1 MSASVNHQLVAKLS
15 LYSVLV
21 VFMADLEFELGHTSL
36 QVEQVLLQVGLL
48 CLKGSDLLLQLGV
61 LALLPVVALLHLV
74 FGAEDLLSESLA
86 DVSSFTGKHILKRFL
101 LRSQGLN
108 LLLIEV
114 QLLIHATNGLLQG
127 VDFTLQ
133 GG

>member
-1 MSASVNHQLVAKLS
+1 
-15 LYSVLV
+15 
-21 VFMADLEFELGHTSL
+21 
-36 QVEQVLLQVGLL
+36 
-48 CLKGSDLLLQLGV
+48 
-61 LALLPVVALLHLV
+61 VVALLHLV